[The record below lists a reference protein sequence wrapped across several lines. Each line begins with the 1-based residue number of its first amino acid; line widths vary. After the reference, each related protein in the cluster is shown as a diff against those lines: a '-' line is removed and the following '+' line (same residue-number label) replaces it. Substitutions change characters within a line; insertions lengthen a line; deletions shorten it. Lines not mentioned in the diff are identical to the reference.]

1 MVVFQVNSKQSE
13 KVEGKNLMN
22 HFLLSGKLKE
32 LALIYSDEYRKWHKD
47 AKAAIARF
55 GAVKFFCQGHY
66 ALGYQIGGCI
76 FDEGKPASGWKL
88 VGSYEH
94 NQYAPN
100 LRTKIGKQ
108 AASVLASVG
117 NEPEAIALLAEI
129 SNHLKLSNP
138 CFEARFGVPG
148 VSVYKDHHAILHWCE
163 NTALQHPLALEIT
176 RHQFKLLMDT
186 GDAPSY
192 LTAELI
198 ATLAKDPQFAGNE
211 SVSSFASE
219 LTARLGAGTLAI
231 AKN

>member
-1 MVVFQVNSKQSE
+1 
-13 KVEGKNLMN
+13 MN

-47 AKAAIARF
+47 AKVAIAQF

-66 ALGYQIGGCI
+66 IGGCI

-88 VGSYEH
+88 VGSYER

-117 NEPEAIALLAEI
+117 NEPEAIALFTEI

-148 VSVYKDHHAILHWCE
+148 VSVYKDHHAILHWRE
-163 NTALQHPLALEIT
+163 NIVLQHPLALEIT
-176 RHQFKLLMDT
+176 QRQFKLLMDT

-198 ATLAKDPQFAGNE
+198 ATLAKDPRFVGNE

-219 LTARLGAGTLAI
+219 LTARLGADTLAI
-231 AKN
+231 AKK